1 MNKNSIKWE
10 MQEIE
15 ERLNTLRIIMQNKFI
30 NEEAAEQFNRH
41 LSVAM
46 ARVARVKQDAATKKL
61 MTTVV
66 IPDDELLARFAA
78 TSPRKGER
86 MFEATLIPNGETSNV
101 TNWDKRNFTAPNKAE
116 AVKIAREYAER
127 IAEMKLEYV
136 YLAR

>member
-1 MNKNSIKWE
+1 MNKNSIVWE

-15 ERLNTLRIIMQNKFI
+15 ERLNTLRIIMQNKLI
-30 NEEAAEQFNRH
+30 NEEAAEQFTRQLNFA
-41 LSVAM
+41 LSG
-46 ARVARVKQDAATKKL
+46 VARVKQEAATKKL
-61 MTTVV
+61 MTTG
-66 IPDDELLARFAA
+66 IIADDELLARFAA

-86 MFEATLIPNGETSNV
+86 MFEATLIPNGEMSNV

-127 IAEMKLEYV
+127 IAGKKLVYV